1 MTMDLR
7 GRSHLSEPDFTA
19 AETHHHFDLA
29 ADLKAARRGGT
40 QRPRLTGRHLAPIFE
55 KTSTRTSCAF
65 GVAAADQGAATTR
78 PGPGGTHM
86 RAPRSPS
93 PTRPARGRTT
103 SGTPVPEALEVT
115 DEVCSSS
122 ASIVFDRAENQ
133 LHTINAV
140 LVVTLED

>member
-1 MTMDLR
+1 M
-7 GRSHLSEPDFTA
+7 
-19 AETHHHFDLA
+19 
-29 ADLKAARRGGT
+29 
-40 QRPRLTGRHLAPIFE
+40 
-55 KTSTRTSCAF
+55 
-65 GVAAADQGAATTR
+65 
-78 PGPGGTHM
+78 
-86 RAPRSPS
+86 
-93 PTRPARGRTT
+93 RGRTT